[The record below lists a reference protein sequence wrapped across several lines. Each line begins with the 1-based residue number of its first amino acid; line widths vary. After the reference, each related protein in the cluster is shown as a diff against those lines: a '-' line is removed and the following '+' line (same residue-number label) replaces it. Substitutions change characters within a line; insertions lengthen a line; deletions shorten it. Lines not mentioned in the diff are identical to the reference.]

1 MTTVSSE
8 ALQAIVYHIM
18 PWQYPSR
25 LATTNTKSEGR
36 GGGILRANFAKFS
49 FQKYLRAASGF
60 YDSRNV
66 RENLISRASAESRR
80 PESLAGPP
88 LLTRKGLSH
97 SDSQRLPVT
106 RRSPSRAPRP
116 AAFTQ
121 DDVPGPSE
129 SLAAARVNRRGPP
142 SLAAALVI
150 FHN

>member
-106 RRSPSRAPRP
+106 RRSPSHAPRP
-116 AAFTQ
+116 AFPQ
-121 DDVPGPSE
+121 DDLPRPE
-129 SLAAARVNRRGPP
+129 SPAAVRVNRRGPP
-142 SLAAALVI
+142 SPASRVSH
-150 FHN
+150 FP